1 VDAKWTEVS
10 INNQGK
16 EVPNSVP
23 ASLTAFA
30 VDYFQVKPSATMCTI
45 SFDSNN
51 ARLSFRHISHLEV
64 FTLKDFR
71 AARSLAS
78 GFGIWDGPP
87 VLSLGGDAGGRFRV
101 TEASA
106 TFVLKITSSGVESKQ
121 LYFSDEELANRVAK
135 AIVHAAELCGVGADQ
150 EPF

>member
-1 VDAKWTEVS
+1 
-10 INNQGK
+10 
-16 EVPNSVP
+16 
-23 ASLTAFA
+23 
-30 VDYFQVKPSATMCTI
+30 MCTI

-64 FTLKDFR
+64 FALKDFR